1 MIKPKKDYECFPIDS
16 ELAENFGEGYYYCSG
31 NTNDF
36 GDGYEVSDSTE
47 WFIHPN
53 GTFSGGTSIFT
64 PNRQLQEIISFE
76 GTFEKSKYN
85 DYLKQMQDGNEE
97 WTEELVYTLHIL

>member
-1 MIKPKKDYECFPIDS
+1 MLKEKKGYVCFPIDS

-36 GDGYEVSDSTE
+36 GDGYEV
-47 WFIHPN
+47 
-53 GTFSGGTSIFT
+53 GV
-64 PNRQLQEIISFE
+64 
-76 GTFEKSKYN
+76 EKSKYN

-97 WTEELVYTLHIL
+97 WTKKLVYTLHIL

>member
-1 MIKPKKDYECFPIDS
+1 MLKEKKGYVCFPIDS

-97 WTEELVYTLHIL
+97 WTEELIYTLHIL